1 MEPANTDW
9 LPGRA
14 WSEPR
19 GRSLRRLDMLVLTR
33 RPDQRINLYLKT
45 EHGPKLLGSILVVK
59 ATDKIVRLGF
69 DEFGPEVSILRGEL
83 EQPTGAK

>member
-1 MEPANTDW
+1 MEA
-9 LPGRA
+9 
-14 WSEPR
+14 
-19 GRSLRRLDMLVLTR
+19 DMLVLGR
-33 RPDQRINLYLKT
+33 KQEERINLYLKT